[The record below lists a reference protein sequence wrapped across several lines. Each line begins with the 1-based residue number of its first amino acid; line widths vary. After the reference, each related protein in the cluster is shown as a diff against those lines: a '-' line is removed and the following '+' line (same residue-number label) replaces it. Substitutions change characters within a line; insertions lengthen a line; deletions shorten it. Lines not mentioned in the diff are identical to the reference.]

1 MAKQKKYCY
10 LYMTDAEILYYGPHH
25 QQDYISA
32 MHEFE
37 KDAKEWVKKRGFAWS
52 ELWKP
57 GYNETKRRIRDLWMM

>member
-25 QQDYISA
+25 QPDYISA

-37 KDAKEWVKKRGFAWS
+37 QDAKEWVKKRGFKPS
-52 ELWKP
+52 EIWRP
-57 GYNETKRRIRDLWMM
+57 GYHEIKMRIRKLWE